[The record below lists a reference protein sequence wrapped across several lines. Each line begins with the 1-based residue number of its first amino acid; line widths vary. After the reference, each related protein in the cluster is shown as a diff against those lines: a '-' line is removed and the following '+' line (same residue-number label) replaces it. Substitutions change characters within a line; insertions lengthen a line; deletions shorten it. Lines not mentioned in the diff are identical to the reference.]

1 MKAFNYILCLLIA
14 LSFNKY
20 TQAQTIE
27 RFEVQKRGT
36 YTFEDLTPSWHANIF
51 SREAPYPGSDSYR
64 NYIHQ
69 LKQLRYS
76 DESSSA
82 VKTIKTSK
90 KINNEQAIYSLGFEG
105 NLFGG
110 IPNDNDIAISNE
122 GIIVSVSNSDMYVYD
137 ESGVVLL
144 DVGLDEFADSL
155 GLLANSYDPKV
166 IYDPTEDKFIMVFL
180 NGNSSTSTDIVLCF
194 SQTNDPSQ
202 GWHVYSLPGN
212 PFNNNAWS
220 DFPMIAITEQDF
232 FVTVN
237 HINSD
242 SVSWQTGFMQSVIW
256 QVKKSEGYL
265 GEVINTVVHGDINFQ
280 GLPIRNLL
288 PVKGGFDIK
297 NHEMYFIS
305 NRNFDLA
312 NDTFFIVKIAESL
325 EQNEDPSFTVQSVLA
340 NQEYGMPPDAKQTA
354 STFLQTNDAR
364 PLSGLIENGV
374 IHFVGNTVR
383 LTSNK
388 ASVYHGKLNTSAS
401 NWGVDLEI
409 FEDDDLEYGYPN
421 LSFTG
426 QSYFDEQLI
435 ISFNH
440 TSIDS
445 FPGVSAIFFSEQDGY
460 SERLHLVSG
469 DSKVNLLSGS
479 FERWGDYS
487 GSQKKYNE
495 PGTVWINGFMGF
507 RNNLA
512 LSKNQHKTFIAKLI
526 SPDSLSTGIHHIP
539 RLPSVLYPNP
549 VVNQFYFQFEIQ
561 SDEYLVFELFDI
573 QGKLIDKLLEEQL
586 KKGAHEFLFM
596 LDQLSQGAYTLQ
608 VSNSN
613 KELIFTEKIMKH

>member
-27 RFEVQKRGT
+27 RFEVQKRGS

-82 VKTIKTSK
+82 VKTIKTRK
-90 KINNEQAIYSLGFEG
+90 KTNNEQAIYSLGFEG
-105 NLFGG
+105 NFFGG

-137 ESGVVLL
+137 ESGVTLL

-166 IYDPTEDKFIMVFL
+166 IYDPTEDKFILVFL

-265 GEVINTVVHGDINFQ
+265 GAAINTVVHGDVNFQ
-280 GLPIRNLL
+280 GKPVRNLL

-340 NQEYGMPPDAKQTA
+340 NQEYGMPPDAQQTA

-401 NWGVDLEI
+401 NWGVELEI

-445 FPGVSAIFFSEQDGY
+445 FPGVSAIFFSEEDGY

-512 LSKNQHKTFIAKLI
+512 LSKDQHKTFIAKLI
-526 SPDSLSTGIHHIP
+526 SPDSLSTGIHDIP

-561 SDEYLVFELFDI
+561 SDEYLVFKLFDI

-596 LDQLSQGAYTLQ
+596 LDQLNQGVYTLQ
-608 VSNSN
+608 VSNLN
-613 KELIFTEKIMKH
+613 QDLIFTEKIMKH

>member
-1 MKAFNYILCLLIA
+1 MKACNYILCLLLA
-14 LSFNKY
+14 LSFNNY
-20 TQAQTIE
+20 SQAQSIE
-27 RFEVQKRGT
+27 GFEVQKRGT

-69 LKQLRYS
+69 LKQLRHS
-76 DESSSA
+76 EGSSSA
-82 VKTIKTSK
+82 VKPIKTSK
-90 KINNEQAIYSLGFEG
+90 KSNNEQAIYSLGFEG

-122 GIIVSVSNSDMYVYD
+122 GLIVSVSNSDMYVYD
-137 ESGVVLL
+137 ESGVSLL

-166 IYDPTEDKFIMVFL
+166 IYDPTEDKFILVFL
-180 NGNSSTSTDIVLCF
+180 NGNSSTSTNIVLCF

-265 GEVINTVVHGDINFQ
+265 GEAINTVVHNDVNFQ
-280 GLPIRNLL
+280 GKPVRNLL

-388 ASVYHGKLNTSAS
+388 ASVYHGKLNTSAI

-561 SDEYLVFELFDI
+561 SDEYLVFKLFDK

-596 LDQLSQGAYTLQ
+596 LDQLNQGVYILQ
-608 VSNSN
+608 VSNLN
-613 KELIFTEKIMKH
+613 QDLIFTEKIMKH

>member
-1 MKAFNYILCLLIA
+1 MKAFKYVSSLFLL
-14 LSFNKY
+14 LTFNNY
-20 TQAQTIE
+20 TQAQTLE

-51 SREAPYPGSDSYR
+51 SREAPYPGSDTYR

-76 DESSSA
+76 DESSTG

-90 KINNEQAIYSLGFEG
+90 KINNQQAIYSLGFEG

-180 NGNSSTSTDIVLCF
+180 NGNSSTSTDIVVCF

-256 QVKKSEGYL
+256 QVKKSDGYV
-265 GEVINTVVHGDINFQ
+265 GSVINTVVHGDVNFQ

-305 NRNFDLA
+305 NRNFDMA
-312 NDTFFIVKIAESL
+312 NDTFFIVKITESI

-340 NQEYGMPPDAKQTA
+340 SQEYGMPPDAQQTS

-364 PLSGLIENGV
+364 PLSGIIENGV

-388 ASVYHGKLNTSAS
+388 ASVYHGKLNTSES
-401 NWGVDLEI
+401 NWGVELEI

-440 TSIDS
+440 ISIDS
-445 FPGVSAIFFSEQDGY
+445 FPGVSAIFFSEAEGY
-460 SERLHLVSG
+460 SERLHIVSG
-469 DSKVNLLSGS
+469 DSKVNLLPGS

-495 PGTVWINGFMGF
+495 PGTVWINGFMGS

-512 LSKNQHKTFIAKLI
+512 FSKDQHKTFIAKLI
-526 SPDSLSTGIHHIP
+526 SPDSLSTEIRQISS
-539 RLPSVLYPNP
+539 LPSLLYPNP

>member
-76 DESSSA
+76 DEFSSA
-82 VKTIKTSK
+82 VKTIKTRK
-90 KINNEQAIYSLGFEG
+90 KTNNEQAIYSLGFEG
-105 NLFGG
+105 NFFGG

-137 ESGVVLL
+137 ESGVSLL

-166 IYDPTEDKFIMVFL
+166 IYDPTEDKFILVFL
-180 NGNSSTSTDIVLCF
+180 NGNSSTSTNIVLCF

-265 GEVINTVVHGDINFQ
+265 GEAINTVVHNDVNFQ
-280 GLPIRNLL
+280 GKPVRNLL

-340 NQEYGMPPDAKQTA
+340 NQEYGMPPDAQQTA

-401 NWGVDLEI
+401 NWGVELEI

-445 FPGVSAIFFSEQDGY
+445 FPGVSAIFFSEEDGY

-512 LSKNQHKTFIAKLI
+512 LSKDQHKTFIAKLI
-526 SPDSLSTGIHHIP
+526 SPDSLSTGIHDIP

-561 SDEYLVFELFDI
+561 SDEYLVFKLFDI

-596 LDQLSQGAYTLQ
+596 LDQLNQGVYILQ
-608 VSNSN
+608 VSNLN
-613 KELIFTEKIMKH
+613 QDLIFTEKIMKH

>member
-1 MKAFNYILCLLIA
+1 MKVFKYVSSLFLLLTFN
-14 LSFNKY
+14 NY
-20 TQAQTIE
+20 TQAQTLE

-51 SREAPYPGSDSYR
+51 SREAPYPGSDTYR

-76 DESSSA
+76 DESSTG

-90 KINNEQAIYSLGFEG
+90 KINNQQAIYSLGFEG

-137 ESGVVLL
+137 ESGAVLL

-180 NGNSSTSTDIVLCF
+180 NGNSSTSTDIVVCF

-256 QVKKSEGYL
+256 QVKKSDGYA
-265 GEVINTVVHGDINFQ
+265 GSVINTVVHGDVNFQ

-288 PVKGGFDIK
+288 PVKGGF
-297 NHEMYFIS
+297 
-305 NRNFDLA
+305 
-312 NDTFFIVKIAESL
+312 
-325 EQNEDPSFTVQSVLA
+325 
-340 NQEYGMPPDAKQTA
+340 
-354 STFLQTNDAR
+354 
-364 PLSGLIENGV
+364 
-374 IHFVGNTVR
+374 
-383 LTSNK
+383 
-388 ASVYHGKLNTSAS
+388 
-401 NWGVDLEI
+401 EI
-409 FEDDDLEYGYPN
+409 G
-421 LSFTG
+421 
-426 QSYFDEQLI
+426 
-435 ISFNH
+435 
-440 TSIDS
+440 
-445 FPGVSAIFFSEQDGY
+445 
-460 SERLHLVSG
+460 R
-469 DSKVNLLSGS
+469 
-479 FERWGDYS
+479 
-487 GSQKKYNE
+487 
-495 PGTVWINGFMGF
+495 
-507 RNNLA
+507 
-512 LSKNQHKTFIAKLI
+512 
-526 SPDSLSTGIHHIP
+526 
-539 RLPSVLYPNP
+539 
-549 VVNQFYFQFEIQ
+549 
-561 SDEYLVFELFDI
+561 
-573 QGKLIDKLLEEQL
+573 
-586 KKGAHEFLFM
+586 AH
-596 LDQLSQGAYTLQ
+596 
-608 VSNSN
+608 V
-613 KELIFTEKIMKH
+613 